1 MKPQSMDFSVSQ
13 TIDYQLTVGS
23 LSASVSGFD
32 INEPSAEAVASSMI
46 ENSEQT
52 HRSLTRLEWLQRQIK
67 VTNSCLPLRD

>member
-1 MKPQSMDFSVSQ
+1 MYPQ

-46 ENSEQT
+46 EKL
-52 HRSLTRLEWLQRQIK
+52 RADAPIAYK
-67 VTNSCLPLRD
+67 VGVGNAK